1 MAHIL
6 ILAALPEEADALFP
20 DGGTREDGIFAAR
33 RLAAHGHALTVA
45 TCGLGKVHAA
55 LAAGMLGT
63 DADLLLMSGTCGA
76 LDAEAGRA
84 HWLAAGGPPDC
95 GTVRPARFDRYCAG
109 AWPAGEVGIGGAP
122 WRDRVWENG
131 LNS

>member
-76 LDAEAGRA
+76 LDAAAGRA
-84 HWLAAGGPPDC
+84 YWLAEAGQHYY
-95 GTVRPARFDRYCAG
+95 GTVPTDRIARLPPRR
-109 AWPAGEVGIGGAP
+109 WPAGQGGKP
-122 WRDRVWENG
+122 
-131 LNS
+131 